1 MKGGFSWMELRFG
14 GVVVVVVMVVI
25 VIVMGRMGQWIM
37 GGKGKKGLAKPSAAV
52 AERLSIR
59 LTLL

>member
-1 MKGGFSWMELRFG
+1 MELRFG